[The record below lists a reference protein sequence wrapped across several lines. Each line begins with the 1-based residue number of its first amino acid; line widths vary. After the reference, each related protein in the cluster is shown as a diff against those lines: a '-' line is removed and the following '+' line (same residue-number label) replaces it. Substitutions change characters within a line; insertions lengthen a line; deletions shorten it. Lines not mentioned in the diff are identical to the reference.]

1 MLQLVIFFM
10 KILTFLTKSWFK
22 SNEDKDQS
30 QQIYEKQ
37 TKQTPAAEA
46 FPNQFRIKYRPIYFR
61 WSWETQEA
69 LVGEQVQG

>member
-10 KILTFLTKSWFK
+10 KILTKLCFPN
-22 SNEDKDQS
+22 NEDKDQS

-61 WSWETQEA
+61 WSRETQEA
-69 LVGEQVQG
+69 MVGEQVQG